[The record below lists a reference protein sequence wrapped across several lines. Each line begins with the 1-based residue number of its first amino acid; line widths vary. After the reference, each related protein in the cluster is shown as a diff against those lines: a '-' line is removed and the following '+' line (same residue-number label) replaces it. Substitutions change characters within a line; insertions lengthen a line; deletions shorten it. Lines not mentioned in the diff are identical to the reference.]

1 MILIQG
7 AMTSEIDFL
16 VENLEEKEEL
26 EIEKCKFYKGKYS
39 DKEVLISKTNIG
51 LVEASYATMVAIKN
65 FKIDT
70 IINQGT
76 AGAARE
82 FLKKYDIVVGTS
94 SINGNSFLTGEKD
107 IGEGSDPF
115 EWKLLNFIEGED
127 KIVEEKASIDL
138 INKFKIYEMSANM
151 NNIYYGKIGSGDF
164 WNRELDRVKYLAETY
179 DLLVEEMET
188 YAVYTIANKQ
198 SIPCISIR
206 VISDNALTGESFDK
220 ETGKYSQ
227 EKVIEF
233 VKEYM

>member
-7 AMTSEIDFL
+7 AMTSEIEVL

-51 LVEASYATMVAIKN
+51 LIEASYATMVAIKN
-65 FKIDT
+65 FKIDA

-94 SINGNSFLTGEKD
+94 SINNNSFLTGEKD

-115 EWKLLNFIEGED
+115 D
-127 KIVEEKASIDL
+127 
-138 INKFKIYEMSANM
+138 
-151 NNIYYGKIGSGDF
+151 
-164 WNRELDRVKYLAETY
+164 
-179 DLLVEEMET
+179 
-188 YAVYTIANKQ
+188 
-198 SIPCISIR
+198 
-206 VISDNALTGESFDK
+206 
-220 ETGKYSQ
+220 
-227 EKVIEF
+227 
-233 VKEYM
+233 